1 MVSAG
6 PDVSN
11 GSLWAWAYFYAGGKA
26 LDSLYDA
33 KVMIEN
39 EALSFT
45 DGYASF
51 DRSKR

>member
-39 EALSFT
+39 EASRLRY
-45 DGYASF
+45 GYASLN
-51 DRSKR
+51 RR